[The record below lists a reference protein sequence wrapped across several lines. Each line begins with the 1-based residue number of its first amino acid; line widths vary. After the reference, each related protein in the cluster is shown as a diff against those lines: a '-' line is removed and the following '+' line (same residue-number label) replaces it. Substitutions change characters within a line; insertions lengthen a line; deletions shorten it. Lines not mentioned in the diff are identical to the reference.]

1 MNFVPCISEVEPL
14 SIVCMSEI
22 MYFVCGS
29 IVTVGVVEPRNL
41 EEK

>member
-1 MNFVPCISEVEPL
+1 MSFVPCISGVEPL